1 MIDHVSRSGWQGRI
15 PRLQT
20 LILSYS
26 AVRDSHL
33 TKWSEFPELIELNLD
48 SCSNVSDSSLRHLV
62 SVAPNL
68 QRLNLADCAISDV
81 GMVHVAKFKQ
91 LTHLDLFY
99 CQITNRGLKCLSPLN
114 NLQVLSIDSRDVTD
128 AGLLHL
134 QNLKQ
139 LVQLDLFSGHI
150 TDRGCHYL
158 SRLTSLESLELCGGG
173 IGDAGC
179 QFLSRLARLQH
190 LNLSQNEDITNQG
203 IAHFI
208 KNLTQL
214 RSLNLSQTSVT
225 SAMPLVSL
233 KQLQSLCVYG
243 CRGMTDLE
251 RLETELPQLRCLRY
265 SNTTLEEGMM
275 LVDPDEYKE
284 DYSDEDDILLDA
296 EDDEYSDHDAPVELQ
311 RRAV

>member
-1 MIDHVSRSGWQGRI
+1 M
-15 PRLQT
+15 
-20 LILSYS
+20 LSYS

-33 TKWSEFPELIELNLD
+33 TKWSEFPELIDLNLD
-48 SCSNVSDSSLRHLV
+48 SCSNVSDSSLRHLA

-68 QRLNLADCAISDV
+68 QRLNLSDCAISDV

-99 CQITNRGLKCLSPLN
+99 CQITNRGLKCLSALH
-114 NLQVLSIDSRDVTD
+114 NLHVLSIDSRDVTD
-128 AGLLHL
+128 AGLMHL

-139 LVQLDLFSGHI
+139 LVQLDLFSSHI
-150 TDRGCHYL
+150 TDRGCLYL

-179 QFLSRLARLQH
+179 ELLSRLVQLQH

-203 IAHFI
+203 IAHF
-208 KNLTQL
+208 KNLQQL

-233 KQLQSLCVYG
+233 KELQSLCVFG
-243 CRGMTDLE
+243 CRGMTDLHV
-251 RLETELPQLRCLRY
+251 LETKLPRLRCLRY
-265 SNTTLEEGMM
+265 SNTTPEEGMM
-275 LVDPDEYKE
+275 LDGPEDDCKE
-284 DYSDEDDILLDA
+284 DYSDEDDTLLDVD
-296 EDDEYSDHDAPVELQ
+296 DDEYSDHDAPVELQ
-311 RRAV
+311 RRTA